1 MLLYTFTQFMLKTKK
16 AFEWVFSLMEGPNR
30 IVNIMFILIGAA
42 GVIYWLSQQT
52 KYNKEAEKNGTVK

>member
-1 MLLYTFTQFMLKTKK
+1 MLKTKK